1 MLILTRRV
9 GEALHIGEQVVVKVL
24 SVRGGQVRLGID
36 APREIKVNRDEV
48 VNPRSKQQERRPEP
62 RQRPEESTAETAPS
76 AEAEAEVKAEE
87 TAAPE
92 EAAAPEEVPES
103 AAESLPEENTDE
115 EST

>member
-76 AEAEAEVKAEE
+76 AEAEVKAEE

-103 AAESLPEENTDE
+103 AAESVPEENTDE
-115 EST
+115 ERT